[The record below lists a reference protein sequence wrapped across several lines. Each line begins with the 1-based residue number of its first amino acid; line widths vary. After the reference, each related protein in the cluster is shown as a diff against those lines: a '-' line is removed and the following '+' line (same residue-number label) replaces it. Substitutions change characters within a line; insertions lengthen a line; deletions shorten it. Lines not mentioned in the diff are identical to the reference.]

1 MSTYPYLC
9 CNFFFI
15 LGFLNG
21 TAACCGRGEYREN
34 DCGVNENGTAVFD
47 LCSDPSQYVF
57 FDGLHTTERANHQLA
72 ELIWSGVP
80 SVTGPYNVEQLFG
93 HA

>member
-21 TAACCGRGEYREN
+21 TAACCGSGEYREN
-34 DCGVNENGTAVFD
+34 GCGKKPFD
-47 LCSDPSQYVF
+47 LCSDPSKYVF

>member
-9 CNFFFI
+9 CNFFFF

-34 DCGVNENGTAVFD
+34 DCGVNKTGTAVFD

-57 FDGLHTTERANHQLA
+57 FDGVHNTERTNHQLA
-72 ELIWSGVP
+72 ALIWSGVP
-80 SVTGPYNVEQLFG
+80 NVTGPYNVKQLFKL
-93 HA
+93 A